1 MTEENRFWYGV
12 LFAIMIIF
20 SLLVMASSIEI
31 KQKDCTKDSVATF
44 FGYTLKSEDCHSS
57 MMDFD
62 KFLAGFL
69 LFMIS
74 CVNLIPNKDKE
85 DKYDKKHY

>member
-20 SLLVMASSIEI
+20 SLLVMANSIEI
-31 KQKDCTKDSVATF
+31 RQKDCIKDSITTF
-44 FGYTLKSEDCHSS
+44 FGYTLKSEDCYLSV
-57 MMDFD
+57 MDLD

-69 LFMIS
+69 LFIIS
-74 CVNLIPNKDKE
+74 FVNLIPNIDKN
-85 DKYDKKHY
+85 DSHDKKHY